1 MILQHFY
8 TFVVDRL
15 ILIRKRSDSAQDV
28 EDVEASEI
36 LNSMEDLED
45 TEDMEDTET
54 GLRTWVLLV
63 YSGGFQLIILWM
75 AARYIFDDCT
85 MKNNWNDY
93 YFMLKLSF

>member
-1 MILQHFY
+1 MYTVCMYLSMFIQLLAQCVILQHVY

-36 LNSMEDLED
+36 LNSMEDMEE

-54 GLRTWVLLV
+54 GLRT
-63 YSGGFQLIILWM
+63 
-75 AARYIFDDCT
+75 
-85 MKNNWNDY
+85 
-93 YFMLKLSF
+93 